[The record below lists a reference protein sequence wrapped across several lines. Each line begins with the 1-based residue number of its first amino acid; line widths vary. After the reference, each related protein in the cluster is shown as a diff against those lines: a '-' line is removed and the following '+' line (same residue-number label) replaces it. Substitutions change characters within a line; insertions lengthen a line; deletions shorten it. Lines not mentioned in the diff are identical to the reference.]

1 MNDEGLA
8 DARLTPSSS
17 LLMAYASGGL
27 DNFVTRRGA
36 GTARARRLRR
46 FARSLVSTLAII
58 CAVGQAGAADDSPA
72 SDQVTAAWAALA
84 SGGHVALIRHG
95 NAPPGYGGDPP
106 GFKIDDCSTQ
116 RNLDEI
122 GRDEARAL
130 GEAFRRHGVRVDQ
143 VQSSPWCRCL
153 ETARLM
159 AVGPVESSWSLAP
172 GDNPRFPA
180 RVHDLEPAARLE
192 RPVREEAVIAH
203 REAEQLGRGGEH
215 EHDDRHAAR
224 ANDEHQPAG
233 EMDQHQ
239 RTDEGEMARG
249 KPADLFDLGRH
260 GRVPLWVNIEPGA
273 DV

>member
-1 MNDEGLA
+1 M
-8 DARLTPSSS
+8 
-17 LLMAYASGGL
+17 
-27 DNFVTRRGA
+27 
-36 GTARARRLRR
+36 ARARRVRR

-72 SDQVTAAWAALA
+72 SDQVKAAWAALA

-122 GRDEARAL
+122 GRDEARSL
-130 GEAFRRHGVRVDQ
+130 GEAFRRHDVRVDQ

-159 AVGPVESSWSLAP
+159 AVGPVESSWALAP

-180 RVHDLEPAARLE
+180 RVHDLRKLVSSWRGPGTLVLVAHAMTV
-192 RPVREEAVIAH
+192 RPLVGILPEQ
-203 REAEQLGRGGEH
+203 AETVVL
-215 EHDDRHAAR
+215 
-224 ANDEHQPAG
+224 QPA
-233 EMDQHQ
+233 
-239 RTDEGEMARG
+239 
-249 KPADLFDLGRH
+249 PATELGMRVV
-260 GRVPLWVNIEPGA
+260 GRIPRPSK
-273 DV
+273 